1 MFINVVKN
9 RYVYFSISAILFLF
23 SFLALIFLPL
33 NLWIDMTW
41 WTQSEFSYEGN
52 LNINSVRTD
61 AEKMAEEFLYEWKK
75 VINNTEVYKVSGE
88 SKFVV
93 VAWFDSNYDD
103 KTLETLKVNFKE
115 KLASLLESH
124 NKNLVLDN
132 YTNIGKSFGDY
143 IKSTAIKTII
153 IAIIAISIYLAYTF
167 SWSVA
172 WISPFYFALITTI
185 TLLHDVIIPTWL
197 YVFTSFIFPEFKV
210 DTFFIT
216 ALLTVLGYSISDT
229 IVILDRIRY
238 NLKLFWGKTKTLD
251 TIVNESVNDTM
262 SRSLYTSLTLFLV
275 LVAIF
280 FFWPLSLKWF
290 ILAMIFWVLVGT
302 YSSIFISATSLYQL
316 NRNKKLEVYKEEK
329 ERKPED
335 KMVV

>member
-9 RYVYFSISAILFLF
+9 RYVYFTISAILFLF

-33 NLWIDMTW
+33 NLGVDMTGG
-41 WTQSEFSYEGN
+41 TQSEFSYEGN
-52 LNINSVRTD
+52 LNIDSVRTD
-61 AEKMAEEFLYEWKK
+61 AEKMAEEFLYEGKK

-93 VAWFDSNYDD
+93 VAGFDSKFDD
-103 KTLETLKVNFKE
+103 KTLETLKVTFKE
-115 KLASLLESH
+115 KLATILETH

-167 SWSVA
+167 SGSVA
-172 WISPFYFALITTI
+172 GISPFYFALITTI
-185 TLLHDVIIPTWL
+185 TLLHDVIIPTGL
-197 YVFTSFIFPEFKV
+197 YVFTSFLFPEFKI

-238 NLKLFWGKTKTLD
+238 NLKLFGGKTKKLD
-251 TIVNESVNDTM
+251 VIVNESVNDTM

-280 FFWPLSLKWF
+280 FFGPLSLKGF
-290 ILAMIFWVLVGT
+290 ILAMIFGVLVGT

-316 NRNKKLEVYKEEK
+316 NRNKKLEAYKEEK